1 MIIYRLGLS
10 SILDSG
16 SSQIKKDGKNAWLI
30 YYKGC
35 DTLIFKVFFEKNR
48 SGNHFHPSNFINIQL

>member
-1 MIIYRLGLS
+1 L
-10 SILDSG
+10 
-16 SSQIKKDGKNAWLI
+16 QIKKDGKNAWLI

-35 DTLIFKVFFEKNR
+35 DTLIFKVFFGKNR